1 MYDLYYRYACA
12 IDMGE
17 KFVLTGGQGDNA
29 EGPYGPSIT
38 RVTEY
43 NINGFVKDLQEM
55 MTPRFLHGCSHFTN
69 KDNQN
74 VFMDLVKFLS
84 LILDL

>member
-1 MYDLYYRYACA
+1 MIFELFQRYACA

-17 KFVLTGGQGDNA
+17 KLVLTGGQGDNA

-43 NINGFVKDLQEM
+43 NINGFVKDLPEM
-55 MTPRFLHGCSHFTN
+55 ITPRFLHGCSHFTN

-74 VFMDLVKFLS
+74 VFTNYKFQS
-84 LILDL
+84 LILSL

>member
-1 MYDLYYRYACA
+1 
-12 IDMGE
+12 MGE

-43 NINGFVKDLQEM
+43 NINGFVKDLPEM
-55 MTPRFLHGCSHFTN
+55 ITPRFLHGCSHFTN
-69 KDNQN
+69 KDNKN
-74 VFMDLVKFLS
+74 VFIGFRIFKFDFGFVGS
-84 LILDL
+84 ACSRRIQRTV